1 MSRFRVTMSF
11 DLEIPDERAAVVRKI
26 TKELLTDQALS
37 AIAAGG
43 YIEGD
48 SEAVLDDPRAI
59 ANCLS
64 VSGLARGL
72 NELIGGS
79 PTNVQIS
86 NETF

>member
-11 DLEIPDERAAVVRKI
+11 DLEIPDERAAVVREI

-43 YIEGD
+43 YLEGD
-48 SEAVLDDPRAI
+48 SEAVLDDPGAI

-64 VSGLARGL
+64 ISGLDRGL
-72 NELIGGS
+72 NELIGSS
-79 PTNVQIS
+79 PSNVQIS
-86 NETF
+86 NDTL

>member
-1 MSRFRVTMSF
+1 MSF
-11 DLEIPDERAAVVRKI
+11 DSEIPDGRTAVVREI

-43 YIEGD
+43 YLEGY
-48 SEAVLDDPRAI
+48 SEAALDDPRAI

-64 VSGLARGL
+64 VYGLARGL
-72 NELIGGS
+72 NELMGGS
-79 PTNVQIS
+79 PISFQVS

>member
-1 MSRFRVTMSF
+1 MSRFRITMSF
-11 DLEIPDERAAVVRKI
+11 DLEIPDERAAAVREI
-26 TKELLTDQALS
+26 TKELLTDEALS

-64 VSGLARGL
+64 VSGLDRGL
-72 NELIGGS
+72 NDLIGSS
-79 PTNVQIS
+79 PTNVRIS